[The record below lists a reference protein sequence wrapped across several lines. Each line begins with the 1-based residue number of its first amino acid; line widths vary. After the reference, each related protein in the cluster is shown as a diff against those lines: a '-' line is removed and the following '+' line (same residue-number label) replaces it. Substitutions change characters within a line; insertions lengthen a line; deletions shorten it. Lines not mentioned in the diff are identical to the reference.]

1 MSPEG
6 SAEFYRGAVEALGE
20 ATGAKVGAC
29 WSPSLNRQQQIRL
42 WDGYRTLLAE
52 AEASEASVST
62 AAAECP
68 ECEGHGDPDW
78 EQEEAYPTPCGR
90 CGGEGTIPKP
100 TAAEVIASAEK
111 ALEGA
116 LALDPHCDH
125 AYTHRV
131 GAIWTICDDCGKEWA
146 DDKGGFKPDK
156 PNKHILKIEEA
167 LALIAKWK
175 EAQRLLEGQ

>member
-6 SAEFYRGAVEALGE
+6 SAEWLRFAVHV
-20 ATGAKVGAC
+20 ATQCGQGKIAG
-29 WSPSLNRQQQIRL
+29 QYQM
-42 WDGYRTLLAE
+42 LLAE
-52 AEASEASVST
+52 AEAREALQGSKEKMALSRIYELASRQLAEPAGAGDAVAMAKICTEVEAVHLPSDVSV
-62 AAAECP
+62 
-68 ECEGHGDPDW
+68 
-78 EQEEAYPTPCGR
+78 
-90 CGGEGTIPKP
+90 P

-111 ALEGA
+111 ALDCA

-125 AYTHRV
+125 AYTYRA
-131 GAIWTICDDCGKEWA
+131 GAIWTICDECGKQWA